1 MISEML
7 DANPFVLRLLV
18 SSDSIEE
25 ARSKMWSYL
34 SECEESVRRVECPLH
49 PLEIKNTIDCIRV
62 FRNIISPASEKKTG
76 HSCLKTIW
84 MIATDHW
91 RKKDWPDVSD
101 SFTMEMKHL
110 FKGIIGLS
118 GIYSK
123 SGICRREVPAFVNL
137 EGKDA
142 AIVRSNLL
150 NEKVH
155 QYKDFTARNRYS
167 TGLESEVLK
176 RREENKKKI
185 LAALGATEKDWHDA
199 KWHMKNVFQDI
210 EQIKKIV
217 GLSTEEKETIK
228 KAKGSGLAF
237 AVTPF
242 YLSMFDSQSEAYG
255 LDWPLR
261 KQVIPNREYLEGI
274 AGVGLDN
281 LEALDFMKE
290 NDTSPVGFVT
300 RRYPMIAIFK
310 PYNTCPQMC
319 VYCQRDWELLGKAG
333 KQGAIP
339 SKAMEEALSWFRG
352 NHEVEE
358 VLITGG
364 DPLVM
369 SNKKIEELLNAFG
382 EMKHIKRIRFGT
394 RLLVTMPMRFDEQ
407 LVGLLQKFHQP
418 PARVI
423 SIVTHVQSA
432 YEISPEMAQAVKR
445 IKSAGMDIFNQQVYT
460 IQNCRRFETCFL
472 RENLRQIGIMPYY
485 LFNLKGKEETSF
497 FKVPIARMLQEQK
510 EEARLMPG
518 LVRTDKPV
526 FNIPTLGKNDLG
538 SWQDHDL
545 IMIMS
550 DGSRIYEFY
559 PWEKYMA
566 PVKTYIYK
574 DMPIFD
580 FLKRLETLGENIDD
594 YKTIWYYF

>member
-1 MISEML
+1 
-7 DANPFVLRLLV
+7 
-18 SSDSIEE
+18 
-25 ARSKMWSYL
+25 
-34 SECEESVRRVECPLH
+34 
-49 PLEIKNTIDCIRV
+49 
-62 FRNIISPASEKKTG
+62 
-76 HSCLKTIW
+76 
-84 MIATDHW
+84 
-91 RKKDWPDVSD
+91 
-101 SFTMEMKHL
+101 
-110 FKGIIGLS
+110 
-118 GIYSK
+118 
-123 SGICRREVPAFVNL
+123 
-137 EGKDA
+137 
-142 AIVRSNLL
+142 
-150 NEKVH
+150 
-155 QYKDFTARNRYS
+155 
-167 TGLESEVLK
+167 
-176 RREENKKKI
+176 
-185 LAALGATEKDWHDA
+185 
-199 KWHMKNVFQDI
+199 
-210 EQIKKIV
+210 
-217 GLSTEEKETIK
+217 
-228 KAKGSGLAF
+228 
-237 AVTPF
+237 
-242 YLSMFDSQSEAYG
+242 
-255 LDWPLR
+255 
-261 KQVIPNREYLEGI
+261 
-274 AGVGLDN
+274 
-281 LEALDFMKE
+281 
-290 NDTSPVGFVT
+290 
-300 RRYPMIAIFK
+300 
-310 PYNTCPQMC
+310 
-319 VYCQRDWELLGKAG
+319 
-333 KQGAIP
+333 
-339 SKAMEEALSWFRG
+339 
-352 NHEVEE
+352 
-358 VLITGG
+358 
-364 DPLVM
+364 
-369 SNKKIEELLNAFG
+369 
-382 EMKHIKRIRFGT
+382 MKHIKRIRFGT